1 MTLPVRV
8 LLLAFVVTGC
18 GEGHAALTAD
28 SARMDSL
35 ASARQ
40 DSVNRAQPGYIVDS
54 ILPMEEQLRRF
65 RADLSL
71 AANALEGGARSRD
84 ELVTSFVESLESA
97 DTAALIRLT
106 ISRAEFAYLVFPD
119 SPFSAPPY
127 AQAPDL
133 VWMRHTAASGTGL
146 KRLLARVGGASLGFR
161 SWSCSAL
168 PEKQGINR
176 VWRDCKV
183 RFAKGGGTEQTLQLF
198 ASIIERQGRF
208 KILSYANA
216 F

>member
-1 MTLPVRV
+1 MKDLVRV
-8 LLLAFVVTGC
+8 IFMAFAATGC
-18 GEGHAALTAD
+18 DEGHAAWTSD

-35 ASARQ
+35 ASIRQ
-40 DSVNRAQPGYIVDS
+40 DSTNRAQPGYIVDS

-65 RADLSL
+65 RATL
-71 AANALEGGARSRD
+71 ADVPSALEGGAASRD
-84 ELVTSFVESLESA
+84 ELVSTFVRSVESA
-97 DTAALIRLT
+97 DTTALIRLT

-133 VWMRHTAASGTGL
+133 VWMRHTTASGTGL
-146 KRLLARVGGASLGFR
+146 KRLLARAGGASLGFR

-168 PEKQGINR
+168 PEKQGVNR
-176 VWRDCKV
+176 VWGGCKV
-183 RFAKGGGTEQTLQLF
+183 RFARGGGTEQTLQLF

>member
-1 MTLPVRV
+1 VKHLVRV
-8 LLLAFVVTGC
+8 IFLAFVATGC
-18 GEGHAALTAD
+18 GEGHAALTSD

-40 DSVNRAQPGYIVDS
+40 DSINRSQPGYIVDS

-65 RADLSL
+65 RADLTV
-71 AANALEGGARSRD
+71 APTALDGGATSRD
-84 ELVTSFVESLESA
+84 ELVTTFMHSLESA

-133 VWMRHTAASGTGL
+133 VWMRHATQSGTGL
-146 KRLLARVGGASLGFR
+146 KRLLTRVGGSALRFR
-161 SWSCSAL
+161 SWSCATL
-168 PEKQGINR
+168 PEKQGLNR
-176 VWRDCKV
+176 LWRDCKV
-183 RFAKGGGTEQTLQLF
+183 RFAKGGGTDQTLQLF